1 MKIKDVK
8 NKRYKHYIVLNLI
21 IILYNIKKLM
31 PSIEYLTAINTLLK
45 DRTNFYKG
53 KIIIRGINDNDVKQV
68 AIWIP
73 DVGVKLRV

>member
-1 MKIKDVK
+1 
-8 NKRYKHYIVLNLI
+8 
-21 IILYNIKKLM
+21 M